1 MFYHHLVKLFHL
13 SFMLLIRRRQY
24 EYNYND
30 SYYYIIEIDKE
41 IMIKEAEWYDK
52 FQKLVYKNL

>member
-1 MFYHHLVKLFHL
+1 
-13 SFMLLIRRRQY
+13 MLLIRRRQY